1 MDSMN
6 KLTFTLFC
14 MLMCVSTT
22 IAQKTMHL
30 QTKEVTKGIGKTIPT
45 RDVEET
51 NNGVKV
57 TYRFNNIILQEDPL
71 YTNATIV
78 FIDGFYPN
86 CNVGEPA
93 VLSRWDT
100 FVVPATGAKIVVS
113 DSSYV
118 EIPLELSPARPVLSN
133 SDNDIYTK
141 ENVLPISNYKGRFP
155 SYIISATRDDN
166 YRRQHLLDVCV
177 TPVQYDFTNKR
188 LRIFTMIQYSIQYN
202 VASLKKSLS
211 RLSKETTSGDSF
223 LNNIALNYSSRESL
237 QSAKDT
243 NSSRSII
250 NSKYLIISVPKYA
263 TAVNR
268 FAEWKR
274 TLGFDVQI
282 KMQESWDTTMVRSA
296 VFASCEPDFIDH
308 LLIIGGHNDVPGVI
322 RDKVFN
328 HKHHYH
334 PTDLYYGCW
343 NSGYTPNFFRGRI
356 LVNTNDEA
364 MTVVD
369 KIINYERNP
378 VSDEFFYK
386 RGVHCAYFQDRNYYN
401 NNGELTQ
408 RIDSCEDR
416 RFVLTSERIR
426 DSLLS
431 SIIIDSISRVYYT
444 ENSVFP
450 LRWNDGIFAHGE
462 WIPAE
467 LRKNTFAWDGD
478 SIDITNCI
486 NQKAFYVLLRDHG
499 GIDKWEEPSF
509 TNNNIESLHNGNY
522 LPVVFSICC
531 QTGKFDANN
540 CFCEGFLKK
549 KDGGCVAIYG
559 ATQSSLSGP
568 NDVMAEGMFDAI
580 WPTLNLRPAFGN
592 IDSLHYTPTPS
603 PTYRLGQILDQG
615 LKRCDEAY
623 STVYDKTWYS
633 QYTYELFHCFG
644 DPSMMIYTEKPKT
657 FSNAS
662 INRQSNG
669 MISVSTGGVF
679 ATITFYNRRTG
690 EIVSYRGTSA
700 SNPGDSETSVCISAH
715 NRIPYLDEG
724 TLYIQN
730 QTLTNG
736 GYYEA
741 KTIKVGEN
749 VTTTQTQGNVIFSQG
764 SYHLVG
770 KNVELQPGTTISVGT
785 KVEIKNK

>member
-1 MDSMN
+1 MSDKFN
-6 KLTFTLFC
+6 DLYDKYF
-14 MLMCVSTT
+14 
-22 IAQKTMHL
+22 
-30 QTKEVTKGIGKTIPT
+30 
-45 RDVEET
+45 VEET

-243 NSSRSII
+243 NTSRSII

-322 RDKVFN
+322 RD
-328 HKHHYH
+328 
-334 PTDLYYGCW
+334 
-343 NSGYTPNFFRGRI
+343 
-356 LVNTNDEA
+356 
-364 MTVVD
+364 
-369 KIINYERNP
+369 
-378 VSDEFFYK
+378 
-386 RGVHCAYFQDRNYYN
+386 
-401 NNGELTQ
+401 
-408 RIDSCEDR
+408 
-416 RFVLTSERIR
+416 
-426 DSLLS
+426 
-431 SIIIDSISRVYYT
+431 
-444 ENSVFP
+444 
-450 LRWNDGIFAHGE
+450 
-462 WIPAE
+462 
-467 LRKNTFAWDGD
+467 
-478 SIDITNCI
+478 
-486 NQKAFYVLLRDHG
+486 
-499 GIDKWEEPSF
+499 
-509 TNNNIESLHNGNY
+509 
-522 LPVVFSICC
+522 
-531 QTGKFDANN
+531 
-540 CFCEGFLKK
+540 
-549 KDGGCVAIYG
+549 
-559 ATQSSLSGP
+559 
-568 NDVMAEGMFDAI
+568 
-580 WPTLNLRPAFGN
+580 
-592 IDSLHYTPTPS
+592 
-603 PTYRLGQILDQG
+603 
-615 LKRCDEAY
+615 
-623 STVYDKTWYS
+623 
-633 QYTYELFHCFG
+633 
-644 DPSMMIYTEKPKT
+644 
-657 FSNAS
+657 
-662 INRQSNG
+662 
-669 MISVSTGGVF
+669 
-679 ATITFYNRRTG
+679 
-690 EIVSYRGTSA
+690 
-700 SNPGDSETSVCISAH
+700 
-715 NRIPYLDEG
+715 
-724 TLYIQN
+724 
-730 QTLTNG
+730 
-736 GYYEA
+736 
-741 KTIKVGEN
+741 
-749 VTTTQTQGNVIFSQG
+749 
-764 SYHLVG
+764 
-770 KNVELQPGTTISVGT
+770 
-785 KVEIKNK
+785 